1 MVNEIRIFFDKDKTK
16 PVINPISFEPVKA
29 GEITRK
35 SLFFSNEIEF
45 PINLIIN
52 LNGEFVKIN
61 KTISNLK
68 PSETKEVIFE
78 FSPTIAITKP
88 INANLLVEIDWII
101 Q

>member
-16 PVINPISFEPVKA
+16 PVINPISFEPVKI

-45 PINLIIN
+45 PIDLKII
-52 LNGEFVKIN
+52 LNGEFVKIQ

-78 FSPTIAITKP
+78 FSPTMTITKP
-88 INANLLVEIDWII
+88 IKANLEVELDWII
-101 Q
+101 K